1 MVIVIDEC
9 LLLLFFSYLGKYYIY
24 YKSGLLSWLS
34 ISFGLSFFV
43 FYFSSYFVV
52 PFLVLEF
59 CTCLPA
65 SATLLSRSNYTR
77 YPQPCVRNRYM
88 FYMRF
93 FCDTILEFYC
103 RFSIVRFSLHRSY
116 AINNEIAFLNK
127 FFAICL
133 FLVFVH
139 FVSQ

>member
-9 LLLLFFSYLGKYYIY
+9 FFVHFFSNLGKYYIIS
-24 YKSGLLSWLS
+24 KSDLLSWLS
-34 ISFGLSFFV
+34 ISFGLF

-88 FYMRF
+88 FYIYVSFAIRY
-93 FCDTILEFYC
+93 LN
-103 RFSIVRFSLHRSY
+103 SIVVSL
-116 AINNEIAFLNK
+116 
-127 FFAICL
+127 
-133 FLVFVH
+133 
-139 FVSQ
+139 